1 MQEAPIGNGTLL
13 SNTFTDGQAT
23 MWVYTPLAYGKQ
35 MLRPYTYNIS
45 QNALDI
51 LTDKRAREDGTMSAL
66 LGNREIVQRPEIAG
80 SIVPQGNGIELD
92 MTTTNH
98 LWTFVLQIDIVSPWL
113 GGSSMNNVTA
123 RRRVLYTGVFLDEPI
138 LPHTLFSASPVPNP
152 DCSMRVTH
160 ATESVISPGANAL
173 GDSTRV
179 TVRSDID
186 IVDSALDSQA
196 NDRDLYLSTPDKL
209 LSEHHDNGITTEGL
223 AALAN
228 VNKGVGVVSDL
239 KSPMAHLRALL
250 MGLDQQ
256 VSIYESSAGNT
267 VGSHMAGAE
276 DIYDV
281 DSFKRGVAGE
291 WSQMSTALNEASG
304 AIDPGV
310 VMKLGFVISKFPN
323 IVIIPQ
329 RVGTDSGY
337 TPLMSEG
344 HVCDPTRVNPKT
356 IYSSMIASAVSTLAN
371 NFGLSSINFS
381 YDSYQGQYGSNR
393 GGTFEVHDAYLAMP
407 PSNPDSGKQLL
418 AHALELFKRQ
428 FLLDLVPSIKASNN
442 GDFQMHVSYMCNAET
457 YVDFNFYDWASLQT
471 EGIYETTNRI
481 ANITSTS
488 VMDSA
493 GFINNGESLDVLVH
507 NVYGK
512 HIPNGFGTVAFG
524 NDPGDVLVAPAGEQG
539 NFDY

>member
-1 MQEAPIGNGTLL
+1 MDTIIQGNGPALH
-13 SNTFTDGQAT
+13 NTFNGGQAT
-23 MWVYTPLAYGKQ
+23 MWIYTPLAYGKQ
-35 MLRPYTYNIS
+35 MLRPYTYQITN
-45 QNALDI
+45 NALDI
-51 LTDKRAREDGTMSAL
+51 LTDKHIGDTMSAV
-66 LGNREIVQRPEIAG
+66 LGRKDLIQRPEIAG

-113 GGSSMNNVTA
+113 GGSSMSGVTA
-123 RRRVLYTGVFLDEPI
+123 RRRVLYNGVFLDEPI
-138 LPHTLFSASPVPNP
+138 LPHTLYSASPTPNP
-152 DCSMRVTH
+152 DCPMRITH
-160 ATESVISPGANAL
+160 VTESVINPGANAM

-179 TVRSDID
+179 TVRSDLD
-186 IVDSALDSQA
+186 IVDAALDGQA
-196 NDRDLYLSTPDKL
+196 NDTDLFLSTPDKL

-228 VNKGVGVVSDL
+228 QTNGIGVVSDL
-239 KSPMAHLRALL
+239 KSPMAHLRALC

-267 VGSHMAGAE
+267 VGSHMASVE
-276 DIYDV
+276 DVYDV
-281 DSFKRGVAGE
+281 DAFKRGVASE
-291 WSQMSTALNEASG
+291 WAQLSNSLNESSG
-304 AIDPGV
+304 AVDPGQ
-310 VMKLGFVISKFPN
+310 VMRLGFLLSKFPD

-329 RVGTDSGY
+329 HVGTSDGY

-344 HVCDPTRVNPKT
+344 QVCDPTVVNPKT
-356 IYSSMIASAVSTLAN
+356 VYSSMIASAVSTLAN

-393 GGTFEVHDAYLAMP
+393 EGTFEVRDAYLAMP
-407 PSNPDSGKQLL
+407 PSNPDSAKILL
-418 AHALELFKRQ
+418 GHALELFKRQ
-428 FLLDLVPSIKASNN
+428 FLLDLVPCIKASKN

-457 YVDFNFYDWASLQT
+457 YVDFNFYDWASLQNQ
-471 EGIYETTNRI
+471 GIYETTNRI
-481 ANITSTS
+481 ANVTSTS

-493 GFINNGESLDVLVH
+493 GFVNNGAALDTLVH
-507 NVYGK
+507 SVYGH

-524 NDPGDVLVAPAGEQG
+524 NDPGDMLNAAAAEQG